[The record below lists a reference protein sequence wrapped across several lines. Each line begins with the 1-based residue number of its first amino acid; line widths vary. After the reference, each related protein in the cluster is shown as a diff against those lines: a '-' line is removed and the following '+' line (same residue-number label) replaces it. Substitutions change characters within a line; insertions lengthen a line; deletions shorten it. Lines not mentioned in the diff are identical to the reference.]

1 MKRVKVDLFGKRGQ
15 RTTEVTSQGFPTRHV
30 STGNPEPQP
39 LQITPN
45 PLTPAEQVKAVIPA
59 YKEAWKNNRPRLIS
73 YLTAG
78 FHGNLSEGV
87 TLHALGTALE
97 TTYAPRKAMTAAQWH
112 SWINDLQTENYD
124 SIQWLANLQTRI
136 YRKYEDLRPPRP
148 LVEIE
153 TEGKIPVFL
162 CDAEDGDLL
171 IYAYEELPDNYEYV
185 WRRYCRR
192 YNCTVRIET
201 PTETFT
207 ISNEPEQSEQ
217 TEVA

>member
-1 MKRVKVDLFGKRGQ
+1 MQRVKVDLFGKRGQ

-97 TTYAPRKAMTAAQWH
+97 TQYAPRKAMTAPQWH
-112 SWINDLQTENYD
+112 AWINDLKAENYNSVD
-124 SIQWLANLQTRI
+124 WLKTLKNQL

-148 LVEIE
+148 HTDPTGDIRVYL
-153 TEGKIPVFL
+153 L
-162 CDAEDGDLL
+162 DAEDGELL
-171 IYAYEELPDNYEYV
+171 IYAYPDELPENYEYI

-192 YNCTVRIET
+192 YRCTVRIET

-207 ISNEPEQSEQ
+207 ITADQ
-217 TEVA
+217 TEHSEVA